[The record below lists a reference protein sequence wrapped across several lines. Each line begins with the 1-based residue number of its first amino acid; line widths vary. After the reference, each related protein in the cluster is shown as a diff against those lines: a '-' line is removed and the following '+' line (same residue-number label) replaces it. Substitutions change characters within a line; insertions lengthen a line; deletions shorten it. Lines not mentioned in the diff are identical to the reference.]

1 MSAHQWGLNKVM
13 KTILVVEDSSTSRDI
28 TSHFL
33 QQGGFR
39 VLEASDGEDA
49 LNILEQRHVDLILTD
64 IMMPNMDGWAFYNE
78 VRKDKHYNLTPF
90 VFLSVLDELDDQIK
104 GLTLGVDD
112 YITKPVTPP
121 QLIARVN
128 TALMRSERLEKYF
141 FRNPVTELETQNY
154 FRHRLPLEEKRCRE
168 TNQDLSLVVFGIGN
182 YVSLVRGHATWF
194 AEAAARK
201 SGKKLRKRTRE
212 FDIVAD
218 MGMGCFAVLMPNATP
233 EGVKDWAEKVV
244 SNWKLSLTWPDTEQN
259 IGIDIGYTCD
269 VISPGDFDATELLD
283 KQLAT
288 FERKW

>member
-1 MSAHQWGLNKVM
+1 M
-13 KTILVVEDSSTSRDI
+13 KTVLVVEDSGSSRDI

-39 VLEASDGEDA
+39 TLEATDGADA
-49 LNILEQRHVDLILTD
+49 LNVLKQRHVDLVLTD
-64 IMMPNMDGWAFYNE
+64 IMMPNMDGWALYRE
-78 VRKDKHYNLTPF
+78 VRKDKRYNLTPF
-90 VFLSVLDELDDQIK
+90 VFLSVLDELEDQIK

-128 TALMRSERLEKYF
+128 TALMRSDRLEQYF
-141 FRNPVTELETQNY
+141 FRNPVTELETANY
-154 FRHRLPLEEKRCRE
+154 FRHRLLLETARCRE
-168 TNQDLSLVVFGIGN
+168 ANQSLSLALFGIGN

-194 AEAAARK
+194 AEAAAREA
-201 SGKKLRKRTRE
+201 GQKLKEHTR
-212 FDIVAD
+212 DYDVIAD
-218 MGMGCFAVLMPNATP
+218 LGMGRFAILMPNASI
-233 EGVKDWAEKVV
+233 EGVNKWAEKVM

-269 VISPGDFDATELLD
+269 ALSPGELDPIELLD
-283 KQLAT
+283 KKLET

>member
-1 MSAHQWGLNKVM
+1 M
-13 KTILVVEDSSTSRDI
+13 KTVLVVEDSSTSRDI

-39 VLEASDGEDA
+39 TLEASDGSEA
-49 LNILEQRHVDLILTD
+49 LNILKSRHVDLILTD
-64 IMMPNMDGWAFYNE
+64 IMMPNMDGWAFYKE
-78 VRKDKHYNLTPF
+78 VRSDKRYNLTPF

-128 TALMRSERLEKYF
+128 TALMRSERLEQYF
-141 FRNPVTELETQNY
+141 FRNPVTELETANY
-154 FRHRLPLEEKRCRE
+154 FRHRLAQETTRCRE
-168 TNQDLSLVVFGIGN
+168 TNQNLSLLVFGIGN

-194 AEAAARK
+194 AESASRK
-201 SGKKLRKRTRE
+201 TGQKLREQTRD

-218 MGMGCFAVLMPNATP
+218 MGIGRFGILMPNVTP
-233 EGVKDWAEKVV
+233 ESAKQWAETVS
-244 SNWKLSLTWPDTEQN
+244 SNWKLSVTWPETEQE
-259 IGIDIGYTCD
+259 IGVDLAYTCD
-269 VISPGDFDATELLD
+269 VIAPGDFDASELLD
-283 KQLAT
+283 KQLGT

>member
-1 MSAHQWGLNKVM
+1 M
-13 KTILVVEDSSTSRDI
+13 KTVLVVEDSSTSRDI

-39 VLEASDGEDA
+39 TLEASDGADA
-49 LNILEQRHVDLILTD
+49 LNILKSRHVDLILTD
-64 IMMPNMDGWAFYNE
+64 IMMPNMDGWTFYKE
-78 VRKDKHYNLTPF
+78 VRKDKRYNLTPF

-128 TALMRSERLEKYF
+128 TALMRSERLEQYF
-141 FRNPVTELETQNY
+141 FRNPVTELETANY
-154 FRHRLPLEEKRCRE
+154 FRQRLVLETKRCRE
-168 TNQDLSLVVFGIGN
+168 TNQNLSLLVFGIGN
-182 YVSLVRGHATWF
+182 YVSLVRAHATWF
-194 AEAAARK
+194 AESASRK
-201 SGKKLRKRTRE
+201 TGQKLREQTRD

-218 MGMGCFAVLMPNATP
+218 MGIGRFGILMPNASP
-233 EGVKDWAEKVV
+233 EVVKEWAEKVS
-244 SNWKLSLTWPDTEQN
+244 SNWKMSVTWPETEQE
-259 IGIDIGYTCD
+259 IGIDLGYTCD
-269 VISPGDFDATELLD
+269 VIAPGDFDTTKLLD